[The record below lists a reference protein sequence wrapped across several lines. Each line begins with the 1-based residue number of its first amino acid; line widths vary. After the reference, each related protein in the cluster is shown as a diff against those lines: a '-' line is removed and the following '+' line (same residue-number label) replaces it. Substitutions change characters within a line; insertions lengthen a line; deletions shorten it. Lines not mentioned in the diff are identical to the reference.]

1 MEKHVTLVAAF
12 KMGMGILGFLGAIV
26 VVVVV
31 PWAGRFTGDPDVMD
45 LLNFIGKIVG
55 VIVMGIALMS
65 LIAGIGLLS
74 RKPWARVLT
83 LLLAVLDLLAIPFGT
98 VLGIYVIWV
107 MLQDDTVALFT
118 PAPEKT

>member
-12 KMGMGILGFLGAIV
+12 KMGMGILGFLGAVI

-107 MLQDDTVALFT
+107 MLQDDIG
-118 PAPEKT
+118 P